1 MRIPRYYL
9 DTSVLN
15 FAFEAEAVEYREAS
29 LALLDEVRS
38 GSIEAHIS
46 DVVLREVSRAPAVRR
61 TQLRGLIGGIQA
73 QVLELTDL
81 AQELAEKYVAEGII
95 PRRYV
100 DDARHIAVA
109 VVNGLDCVVSWNF
122 RHLVRP
128 ATRRRV
134 NAVSRLLGYPEIDIV
149 SPEEVL

>member
-1 MRIPRYYL
+1 MTRPRYYL

-15 FAFEAEAVEYREAS
+15 FAFEADAVVYRDAS
-29 LALLDEVRS
+29 LDLLEEIRS
-38 GSIEAHIS
+38 GSIEAYVS
-46 DVVLREVSRAPAVRR
+46 DVVIREVSRAPAVRR
-61 TQLRGLIGGIQA
+61 AQLRQLINQLKPEI
-73 QVLELTDL
+73 LELTDS
-81 AQELAEKYVAEGII
+81 AQELAEKYIAEGII

-100 DDARHIAVA
+100 DDARHVAVA
-109 VVNGLDCVVSWNF
+109 VVNGLDCVISWNF

-134 NAVSRLLGYPEIDIV
+134 NAVNRLLGYGEIDIA

>member
-1 MRIPRYYL
+1 MQAPRFYL

-15 FAFEAEAVEYREAS
+15 FAFETDAVEHRDAS
-29 LALLDEVRS
+29 LAFLAEVRS
-38 GSIEAHIS
+38 GSIEAYIS
-46 DVVLREVSRAPAVRR
+46 DVVLREVSRAPTVRR
-61 TQLRGLIGGIQA
+61 AQLRRLIDGIQP
-73 QVLELTDL
+73 QILELTDL
-81 AQELAEKYVAEGII
+81 AQELAEKYVAEGVI

-134 NAVSRLLGYPEIDIV
+134 NAVNRLLGYPEIDIV